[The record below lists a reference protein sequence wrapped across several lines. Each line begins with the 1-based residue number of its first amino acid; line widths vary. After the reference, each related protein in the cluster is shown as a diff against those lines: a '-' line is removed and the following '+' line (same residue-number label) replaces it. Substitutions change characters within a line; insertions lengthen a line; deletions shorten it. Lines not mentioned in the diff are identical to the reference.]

1 MNRWFAPGLLLIAGL
16 ALALRLPELDRRPMH
31 NDEGVNA
38 MRFRSLWVSN
48 TYQYDPNEFHGPT
61 LEYSTVPSAWLSAS
75 HDFNSFTESTF
86 RRVTVTFGVGLIL
99 LLFLLADALGKLE
112 TLWAAGLTAISPA
125 MVFYSRYYI
134 HEMLLVFFT
143 ALTVAACWRSIAA
156 HSSVVLLL
164 PATGLFSLSKWAVL
178 ERGIDRRTGGGR
190 IRHRLDASLAMSRQ
204 RHLYEDHCLLHR
216 RPDADLHGALLQD
229 AVV

>member
-1 MNRWFAPGLLLIAGL
+1 MNRWFAPGLLLVAGL

-31 NDEGVNA
+31 NDEGVHA

-86 RRVTVTFGVGLIL
+86 RRVTVAFGVGLIL

-112 TLWAAGLTAISPA
+112 TLIAAGLTAISPA
-125 MVFYSRYYI
+125 MVFYSRYFI
-134 HEMLLVFFT
+134 HEMLLVCFT
-143 ALTVAACWRSIAA
+143 VLVLAAGWRYTRTRHIGWAALGGAGLGLMFATKETFVIAVGAMGLAALLTVFWNARKTA
-156 HSSVVLLL
+156 
-164 PATGLFSLSKWAVL
+164 PA
-178 ERGIDRRTGGGR
+178 
-190 IRHRLDASLAMSRQ
+190 M
-204 RHLYEDHCLLHR
+204 
-216 RPDADLHGALLQD
+216 
-229 AVV
+229 